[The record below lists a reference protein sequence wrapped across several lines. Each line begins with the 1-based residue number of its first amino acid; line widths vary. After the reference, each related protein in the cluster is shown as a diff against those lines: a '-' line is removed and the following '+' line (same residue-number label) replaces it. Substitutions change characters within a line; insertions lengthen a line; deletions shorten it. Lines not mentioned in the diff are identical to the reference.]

1 MIEIKNLTVKY
12 KSNQGETTAL
22 DNLNINIDSGDICAV
37 IGPSG
42 CGKTTLLHVL
52 CGIIKNYSGSVT
64 VDGEGID
71 SKLQRIGMVQQNYGL
86 LRWKNVLHN
95 SILGAVIKDGKTEL
109 DKAYT
114 DYILNELGLVE
125 LKDRYP
131 NQLSGGQRQRVA
143 IARSFILKPNMLLM
157 DEPFSALDAITREE
171 TQELFLKIWKKNR
184 VSTLFITHS
193 IDEAIYIG
201 RKIVILSTS
210 PGRVIHV
217 IDNPLFGRENLRMLN
232 EFYDWEMSIRKII
245 KDGWYK

>member
-12 KSNQGETTAL
+12 KSAQGENTAL

-37 IGPSG
+37 IGPSV

-52 CGIIKNYSGSVT
+52 CGIIKNYSGSIAVN
-64 VDGEGID
+64 GESVN

-86 LRWKNVLHN
+86 LRWKNVFNN
-95 SILGAVIKDGKTEL
+95 SILGAVIKDGKAGL

-114 DYILNELGLVE
+114 DYILNELGLME
-125 LKDRYP
+125 FKYRFP

-171 TQELFLKIWKKNR
+171 TQDLFLKIWKKNR

-193 IDEAIYIG
+193 IDEALYIG
-201 RKIVILSTS
+201 RKIVILSPS

-217 IDNPLFGRENLRMLN
+217 IDNPLFGRENIRMMD
-232 EFYDWEMSIRKII
+232 EFYDLEKEIRKII
-245 KDGWYK
+245 KEGWYK